1 MKEKPFS
8 KYHISINVVMMLWT
22 IIIVLPFLLLFLS
35 SITDETALVA
45 NGYSFFPKKF
55 SLASYSYIIKSGGV
69 ILRAYGVSIVVTL
82 VGTLLNVLL
91 SALMAYPL
99 SIKNLPGRK
108 FMMFFVFFTMLFN
121 GGIVPSYIMWTGTF
135 HVKDTIFAQL
145 LPNFLLSAWN
155 VMMIRTYFT
164 SSIPDGLYEAAE
176 IDGAS
181 QFTIFWKIVLPL
193 GKPILVTM
201 GTFAGLAY
209 WNDWTNGLYYIVKRT
224 DLFNVQNL
232 LNQMVQNI
240 QYIAQS
246 SDANVGSAAANI
258 PATGIQMA
266 IAFVAILP
274 IMLIDLCVKYAQ
286 DGDYYKSYYAQAEAS
301 TKLYATKSILKSAKY
316 AIATADSK
324 DSDSYPGLDWLFS
337 TERKAGDIYQ
347 TSTSVVY
354 VLSPVALPEASSV
367 NVRHILVSPITDS
380 SSNTQAVDATAE
392 QWATALETAN
402 KVVSEYN
409 SGDKTEDSFAAL
421 VSEYSSDTGST
432 SKGGLYE
439 NVVPGQMVDS
449 FEAWSLDSS
458 RKAGDIGIVQ
468 TQYGYHIMYFVGT
481 TGTPIWEEN
490 AKSALTSEDSS
501 SAADQLEKAYTAKM
515 NWFGKCYIEIDT
527 DIDR

>member
-209 WNDWTNGLYYIVKRT
+209 WNDWINGLYYIVKRT

-274 IMLIDLCVKYAQ
+274 IMLIFPSFQK
-286 DGDYYKSYYAQAEAS
+286 YYA
-301 TKLYATKSILKSAKY
+301 KG
-316 AIATADSK
+316 IAL
-324 DSDSYPGLDWLFS
+324 G
-337 TERKAGDIYQ
+337 
-347 TSTSVVY
+347 
-354 VLSPVALPEASSV
+354 
-367 NVRHILVSPITDS
+367 
-380 SSNTQAVDATAE
+380 AV
-392 QWATALETAN
+392 
-402 KVVSEYN
+402 
-409 SGDKTEDSFAAL
+409 
-421 VSEYSSDTGST
+421 
-432 SKGGLYE
+432 KG
-439 NVVPGQMVDS
+439 
-449 FEAWSLDSS
+449 
-458 RKAGDIGIVQ
+458 
-468 TQYGYHIMYFVGT
+468 
-481 TGTPIWEEN
+481 
-490 AKSALTSEDSS
+490 
-501 SAADQLEKAYTAKM
+501 
-515 NWFGKCYIEIDT
+515 
-527 DIDR
+527 